1 MKEYVKYTRE
11 QIDSDSAQN
20 IVLELAARAMA
31 HGNRIIIEQDEKPGE
46 KYLMVDFMPTDN
58 SNREY
63 EYDGLHVCQIS
74 SVDNDSETG
83 EGEFFSEHRNY
94 IDAINEV
101 CRILREN
108 EWHTIY
114 TESY

>member
-1 MKEYVKYTRE
+1 MKEFITYTPA
-11 QIDSDSAQN
+11 QVDADNAQN

-31 HGNRIIIEQDEKPGE
+31 YRNRIIIEQDSKPGE
-46 KYLMVDFMPTDN
+46 KYVMVDFNPSDG
-58 SNREY
+58 SYGEY
-63 EYDGLHVCQIS
+63 NWVGNGVLGIT
-74 SVDNDSETG
+74 SVDNSSETG
-83 EGEFFSEHRNY
+83 EGKFFSTHTNY
-94 IDAINEV
+94 FDGINEV

>member
-1 MKEYVKYTRE
+1 MKEFVKYTRE

-94 IDAINEV
+94 IDAISEV
-101 CRILREN
+101 CRILRVN

>member
-1 MKEYVKYTRE
+1 MKEFAKYTRE
-11 QIDSDSAQN
+11 QIDSDNAQN

-31 HGNRIIIEQDEKPGE
+31 NGNRIIIEQKERGE
-46 KYLMVDFMPTDN
+46 KYIMVDFMPTDN

-63 EYDGLHVCQIS
+63 EYDGLHVCMIS
-74 SVDNDSETG
+74 SVDGDD
-83 EGEFFSEHRNY
+83 EGKFYSEHSNY
-94 IDAINEV
+94 FDAINEV

-108 EWHTIY
+108 EWNEIY

>member
-11 QIDSDSAQN
+11 QIDSASAQN

>member
-58 SNREY
+58 SNLEY